1 MMRFQKHLQLLLF
14 ILLTSQAE
22 ARSIRVSATGP
33 LRNIRTTIR
42 MATAGDTIFVG
53 KGIYRQGNLVIDKP
67 LTLIGEG
74 NPVLDGENIHEI
86 ISIRADR
93 VTVRGFTFIRAG
105 KSSYNDIA
113 ALRIIEASDI
123 TVTHNRFIN
132 SFFGIY
138 LQHASRV
145 QISENT
151 LTSNAKDEISSAN
164 GIHCWQADQLDIHSN
179 TISGHRDGIYF
190 EFVTNST
197 IRNNRSTGNVRY
209 GLHFMF
215 SSNDSYNDNLFRDNG
230 AGVSVMY
237 SHHVTMTRNI
247 FADNWGN
254 AAYGILMKEITD
266 SEVKDNLMQHNT
278 VAVLLEGSNRIHME
292 GNSFHDNGWAIR
304 MQASC
309 ADNIVKGNNFTAN
322 TFDIATNGS
331 LVLNRFEG
339 NYWSKYEGYDL
350 NRDGIGDVPH
360 RPVSLYSMIVERN
373 PATLMLF
380 RGFMVD
386 LIDRAERLLPGMTPE
401 DLKDEKPRMRKLL
414 LHTPTTTS

>member
-1 MMRFQKHLQLLLF
+1 MTMSAKKLLT
-14 ILLTSQAE
+14 ILLTIAICRAE
-22 ARSIRVSATGP
+22 ARSIRVSAEGG
-33 LRNIRTTIR
+33 LRSIR
-42 MATAGDTIFVG
+42 MAIRMAAPGDTIFVG
-53 KGIYRQGNLVIDKP
+53 KGIYRTGNLVIDKP
-67 LTLIGEG
+67 LHLIGEG
-74 NPVLDGENIHEI
+74 NPVLDGADIHEI
-86 ISIRADR
+86 ISIRSNR
-93 VTVRGFTFIRAG
+93 VSVRGFTFIRAG

-123 TVTHNRFIN
+123 TITHNRFIN

-138 LQHASRV
+138 LQRAFRV
-145 QISENT
+145 KISENI

-164 GIHCWQADQLDIHSN
+164 GIHCWQSDQLDITSN

-197 IRNNRSTGNVRY
+197 IRKNRSTGNVRY

-215 SSNDSYNDNLFRDNG
+215 SSHDTYSDNLFRDNG

-237 SHHVTMTRNI
+237 SHHVTMIRNI

-254 AAYGILMKEITD
+254 AAYGILMKEIND
-266 SEVKDNLMQHNT
+266 SEVRDNLIRHNT
-278 VAVLLEGSNRIHME
+278 VGVLLEGSNRIQLE
-292 GNSFHDNGWAIR
+292 GNHFHDNGWAIR

-309 ADNIVKGNNFTAN
+309 SDNNLKGNNFTAN

-350 NRDGIGDVPH
+350 NRDGIGDVPY

-380 RGFMVD
+380 RGFMTE
-386 LIDRAERLLPGMTPE
+386 LMDRAERLLPGMTPE
-401 DLKDEKPRMRKLL
+401 DLKDDKPSMRKLI
-414 LHTPTTTS
+414 LHTPTQTS

>member
-1 MMRFQKHLQLLLF
+1 MSSRLIF
-14 ILLTSQAE
+14 IFFFITSIFTAE
-22 ARSIRVSATGP
+22 GRIIRVSADGS
-33 LRNIRTTIR
+33 LRSIRKSINL
-42 MATAGDTIFVG
+42 AGAGDTILVG
-53 KGIYRQGNLVIDKP
+53 KGTYRSGNLIIDKP
-67 LTLIGEG
+67 LSLLGEG
-74 NPVLDGENIHEI
+74 NPVLDGEGVYEI
-86 ISIRADR
+86 ISIKSNH
-93 VTVRGFTFIRAG
+93 VNISGFTFIRAG

-113 ALRIIEASDI
+113 ALRIIEASNI

-138 LQHASRV
+138 LQQASRV
-145 QISENT
+145 NISHNV

-164 GIHCWQADQLDIHSN
+164 GIHCWQSDQLDIQSN

-190 EFVTNST
+190 EFVTNSS
-197 IRNNRSTGNVRY
+197 ISHNRSTGNVRY

-215 SSNDSYNDNLFRDNG
+215 SSHDSYNDNLFRDNG
-230 AGVSVMY
+230 AGVSIMY
-237 SHHVTMTRNI
+237 SHHVKMIRNI

-266 SEVKDNLMQHNT
+266 SEVRDNLMQHNT
-278 VAVLLEGSNRIHME
+278 VAVLLEGSNRIHIE

-309 ADNIVKGNNFTAN
+309 SDNMLKGNNFTAN

-331 LVLNRFEG
+331 LVLNKFEK

-350 NRDGIGDVPH
+350 NRDGIGDVPY

-380 RGFMVD
+380 RGFMTD

-401 DLKDEKPRMRKLL
+401 DLKDDQPRMRKLV
-414 LHTPTTTS
+414 LHTPTTSS

>member
-1 MMRFQKHLQLLLF
+1 MSARSFLF
-14 ILLTSQAE
+14 IFLSTVMIRVE
-22 ARSIRVSATGP
+22 ARIIRVSADGA
-33 LRNIRTTIR
+33 LRSIRSAVN
-42 MATAGDTIFVG
+42 MARPGDTIFVG
-53 KGIYRQGNLVIDKP
+53 KGIYRSGNLIINKP
-67 LTLIGEG
+67 LSLIGEG
-74 NPVLDGENIHEI
+74 QPVLDGEQVHEI
-86 ISIRADR
+86 MTIRSNH
-93 VTVRGFTFIRAG
+93 VSVSGFTFIRAG

-123 TVTHNRFIN
+123 AVTHNRFIN

-138 LQHASRV
+138 LQQASRV
-145 QISENT
+145 QICENV
-151 LTSNAKDEISSAN
+151 LTSNARDEISSAN
-164 GIHCWQADQLDIHSN
+164 GIHCWQSDQLDIRSN

-197 IRNNRSTGNVRY
+197 ISKNRSTGNVRY

-215 SSNDSYNDNLFRDNG
+215 SSHDTYSDNHFRDNG

-237 SHHVTMTRNI
+237 SHHVTMTRNT

-266 SEVKDNLMQHNT
+266 SEVRHNLMQHNT
-278 VAVLLEGSNRIHME
+278 VAVLLEGSNRIHIE

-309 ADNIVKGNNFTAN
+309 SDNLLKGNNFTDN

-350 NRDGIGDVPH
+350 NRDGIGDVPY

-380 RGFMVD
+380 RGFMTD

-401 DLKDEKPRMRKLL
+401 DLKDDQPRMRKLV
-414 LHTPTTTS
+414 LHTPTTSS